1 MSSPATYVTEG
12 SGCVAVSPTD
22 QPAWSTHLG
31 RVASRASRAALDVGC
46 PAATPWSMLDRLAQ
60 SGVEEHAG
68 VPTAKAARAAPARA
82 IRIMVVG
89 VGTGRNGS
97 ARTRACCGRR

>member
-1 MSSPATYVTEG
+1 MRSPATYVTDG
-12 SGCVAVSPTD
+12 SGVVAVPPTD

-46 PAATPWSMLDRLAQ
+46 PAATPWSVLDRLAQ
-60 SGVEEHAG
+60 SGLDEHAG
-68 VPTAKAARAAPARA
+68 VPAATAVRAKPARA

-89 VGTGRNGS
+89 VGTGQNGS
-97 ARTRACCGRR
+97 R

>member
-46 PAATPWSMLDRLAQ
+46 PAATPWSMLDWLGQARL
-60 SGVEEHAG
+60 EEHAG
-68 VPTAKAARAAPARA
+68 VPAATAARAAPARA

-89 VGTGRNGS
+89 VRPGRDGS
-97 ARTRACCGRR
+97 R